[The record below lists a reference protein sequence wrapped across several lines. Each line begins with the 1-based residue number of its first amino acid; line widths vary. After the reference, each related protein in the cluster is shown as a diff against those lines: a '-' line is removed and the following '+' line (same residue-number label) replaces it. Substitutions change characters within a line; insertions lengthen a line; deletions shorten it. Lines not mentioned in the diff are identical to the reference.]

1 MAESEAQP
9 QPIRNPELWFSDG
22 NLVIQAG
29 NHQFRVFSGILA
41 AKSPVFQ
48 DMFSFSQPPGSDTV
62 EGSPLVRLPDSSED
76 TGYFLNAIF
85 HFEYVG
91 RCHLP
96 RVLTAPTA
104 PLNRVQLSFY
114 ISSCPEF
121 SA

>member
-48 DMFSFSQPPGSDTV
+48 NMFSFSQPPGSETV
-62 EGSPLVRLPDSSED
+62 EESPLVRLPDSSED

-85 HFEYVG
+85 HFDSFEPCPAV
-91 RCHLP
+91 
-96 RVLTAPTA
+96 VLYQ
-104 PLNRVQLSFY
+104 QLYGILRLSQKY
-114 ISSCPEF
+114 QVD
-121 SA
+121 AL